1 MDISHIST
9 GSKDL
14 NSLIGGGMEKRILI
28 QYYGE
33 PGCGKSTV
41 CILAAVECLK
51 SGRHVIII
59 DTEGFSVERFRQ
71 IAGEDAE
78 QLAELLLLFE
88 PIDFDQQGIMIGEC
102 DQNLKTKNV
111 GLIILDSATALYRIE
126 TGNSGEPQRKLT
138 TQLIRLLGYA
148 KRFNIPVIITN
159 QVFQDIGRDQLSG
172 LGGTGLRHI
181 SKIIV
186 KIEKKNGHMA
196 ATLEKHRSQPEGNT
210 IEFEIVNEGI
220 RRV

>member
-1 MDISHIST
+1 MDISHVST

-14 NSLIGGGMEKRILI
+14 NDLIGGGMEKRILI

-51 SGRHVIII
+51 SGRHVI
-59 DTEGFSVERFRQ
+59 VERFRQ
-71 IAGEDAE
+71 IAGDDAE
-78 QLAELLLLFE
+78 QLAEQLLLFE

-102 DQNLKTKNV
+102 DQILKTKDV

-148 KRFNIPVIITN
+148 KRFSIPVIITN
-159 QVFQDIGRDQLSG
+159 QVFQDISRDQLSG

-210 IEFEIVNEGI
+210 IEFEIINEGI